1 MAFSIDCGGIK
12 DERLLY
18 RTVSEETGGHEGYC
32 NKGGAGCGDD
42 RFCLD
47 RVSVSIRY
55 ILPVLAVI
63 LDVLMFRRLN
73 VEYEYLFVNGDLD
86 IDKIMNKAKRK
97 RMFSANVNDL
107 EILAPADSIEV
118 RQYQKAKTYNYSS
131 GSGQA
136 ALYALVVSE
145 RGEQKKIIF
154 EPNDTI
160 VEGFYMMAP
169 RKVVRK

>member
-1 MAFSIDCGGIK
+1 MSDYYTEQLVKKQAGMKDIVIK
-12 DERLLY
+12 AALVAV
-18 RTVSEETGGHEGYC
+18 TI
-32 NKGGAGCGDD
+32 
-42 RFCLD
+42 
-47 RVSVSIRY
+47 VSVLIVFLFPFGI

-131 GSGQA
+131 CL
-136 ALYALVVSE
+136 LYTSRCV
-145 RGEQKKIIF
+145 
-154 EPNDTI
+154 
-160 VEGFYMMAP
+160 
-169 RKVVRK
+169 

>member
-1 MAFSIDCGGIK
+1 MSDYYTEQLVKKQAGMKDIVIK
-12 DERLLY
+12 AALVAV
-18 RTVSEETGGHEGYC
+18 TI
-32 NKGGAGCGDD
+32 
-42 RFCLD
+42 
-47 RVSVSIRY
+47 VSVLIVFLFPFGI
-55 ILPVLAVI
+55 ILPVI

>member
-1 MAFSIDCGGIK
+1 MSDYYTEQLVKKQAGMKDIVIK
-12 DERLLY
+12 AALVAV
-18 RTVSEETGGHEGYC
+18 TI
-32 NKGGAGCGDD
+32 
-42 RFCLD
+42 
-47 RVSVSIRY
+47 VSVLIVFLFPFGI

-154 EPNDTI
+154 EPNDTQAAGERTLRGRRAESKFM
-160 VEGFYMMAP
+160 VC
-169 RKVVRK
+169 R

>member
-1 MAFSIDCGGIK
+1 MSDYYTEQLVKKQAGMKDIVIK
-12 DERLLY
+12 AALVAV
-18 RTVSEETGGHEGYC
+18 TI
-32 NKGGAGCGDD
+32 
-42 RFCLD
+42 
-47 RVSVSIRY
+47 VSVLIVFLFPFGI

-131 GSGQA
+131 GSGTSRPLCA
-136 ALYALVVSE
+136 CSI
-145 RGEQKKIIF
+145 R
-154 EPNDTI
+154 
-160 VEGFYMMAP
+160 EGRTEEDYI
-169 RKVVRK
+169 